1 MSEKPKKDRAL
12 IRSIADE
19 VKKVAYLGAAGPY
32 LIMGD
37 TTKTAVGAATLIT
50 IAIAWFVICQVVA
63 HVLLSLAVKMENE
76 DE

>member
-1 MSEKPKKDRAL
+1 MGDKPRKYLEL

-37 TTKTAVGAATLIT
+37 ETKSAVGAATLI
-50 IAIAWFVICQVVA
+50 ALAVAWFILCQVVA
-63 HVLLSLAVKMENE
+63 HVMLSLAVKMENE
-76 DE
+76 DG